1 VGGPVF
7 LMMLGR
13 PLLKKLMKFKQA

>member
-7 LMMLGR
+7 LLMLGR